1 MRKIK
6 NYKYYNCSNITS
18 ENINCKKKINF
29 EKLNDL
35 LEKKID
41 KNLIIDNNYE
51 DSYIYK
57 LISQLTNSKIYF
69 NEFVEKFENYS
80 SNKIKKDSYI
90 KKIFV
95 KQNNKEL
102 IVSID

>member
-1 MRKIK
+1 M
-6 NYKYYNCSNITS
+6 
-18 ENINCKKKINF
+18 
-29 EKLNDL
+29 
-35 LEKKID
+35 
-41 KNLIIDNNYE
+41 IIDNNYE

-57 LISQLTNSKIYF
+57 IISQLTNSKIYF
-69 NEFVEKFENYS
+69 NEFIEKFENYS

-102 IVSID
+102 IVSIN